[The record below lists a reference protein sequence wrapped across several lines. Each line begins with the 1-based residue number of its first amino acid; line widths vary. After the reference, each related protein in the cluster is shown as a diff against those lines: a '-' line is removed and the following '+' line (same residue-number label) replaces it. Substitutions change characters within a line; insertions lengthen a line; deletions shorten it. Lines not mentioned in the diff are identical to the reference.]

1 MENYSMSRL
10 YGDKED
16 IDSEEVKNFFADRA
30 NRDLESDLSIVL
42 FQDKENSEQR
52 HLEGKKLFHEHIDV
66 SGKKVLEVGC
76 GIGRWTEA
84 LHDKCES
91 FLGIDYTEDLVE
103 IANKSHN
110 YDNCKFQVMSATDIK
125 ADELLIQPP
134 FDEIIFSGVLMYIN
148 DDDIKLVFEELNRV
162 GADDK
167 KLFIMEP
174 VSCMGERLTLKDFYS
189 EGLEADYS
197 AIYRTEEE
205 YMELFKILNYN
216 KIFAEDIFDDL
227 SDHSETHYKYYVIE

>member
-1 MENYSMSRL
+1 MSRL
-10 YGDKED
+10 YGENKD
-16 IDSEEVKNFFADRA
+16 IDPDEVKNFFADRA

-52 HLEGKKLFHEHIDV
+52 HIEEKKLFNQHIDV

-91 FLGIDYTEDLVE
+91 FLGIDYTEDLIE
-103 IANKSHN
+103 IAKKS
-110 YDNCKFQVMSATDIK
+110 YDFDNCKFQVMSATDID
-125 ADELLIQPP
+125 ADELLIEPP
-134 FDEIIFSGVLMYIN
+134 FDVIIFSGVLMYIN
-148 DDDIKLVFEELNRV
+148 DDDIKLVFEQLNRICV
-162 GADDK
+162 ENK

-174 VSCMGERLTLKDFYS
+174 VSRMCERLTLKDFYS
-189 EGLEADYS
+189 EGLESDYS

-205 YMELFKILNYN
+205 YMQLFEGLNYN
-216 KIFAEDIFDDL
+216 KIFADDIFDDL

>member
-52 HLEGKKLFHEHIDV
+52 HPEGKKLFHEHIDV

-174 VSCMGERLTLKDFYS
+174 VSRMGERLTLKDFYS